1 MFYGNLVNDMVIL
14 TPDSSTGR
22 PVIEVDPPA
31 NIPNGYHAESRFRDN
46 GSSIT
51 QVWNVVPNAG
61 TPQDAAITLAM
72 MQAEALSDDEALK
85 VPALYPDWSG
95 NAVVYPVGTRVLYN
109 GTLYK
114 AIETH
119 TSSSTTSP
127 IDSPQNW
134 VKVLPSSSGET
145 APDWESGH
153 IYNKGDRVTKY
164 GNVYESTMDSNTYEP
179 GIFGSESAWTQITQS
194 S

>member
-1 MFYGNLVNDMVIL
+1 MLYGNLVNNMVIL
-14 TPDSSTGR
+14 TPDLSTGR
-22 PVIEVDPPA
+22 PVIEVDPPS
-31 NIPNGYHAESRFRDN
+31 NVPTGYHTESRFRDN

-51 QVWNVVPNAG
+51 QVWDVVPDAG

-85 VPALYPDWSG
+85 VPALYPEWSG
-95 NAVVYPVGTRVLYN
+95 NFVVYPVGIRVLYN

-145 APDWESGH
+145 APDWESGR

-164 GNVYESTMDSNTYEP
+164 GCIYESAMDSNTYEP
-179 GIFGSESAWTQITQS
+179 GVVGSESAWTQITQS
-194 S
+194 

>member
-1 MFYGNLVNDMVIL
+1 MLYGNLVNNMVIL

-22 PVIEVDPPA
+22 PVMEVDPPT
-31 NIPNGYHAESRFRDN
+31 NVPTGYHTESRFRDN

-51 QVWNVVPNAG
+51 QVWDIVPDAG

-85 VPALYPDWSG
+85 VPALYPEWSG
-95 NAVVYPVGTRVLYN
+95 NSVVYPAGMRVLYN
-109 GTLYK
+109 GTLYR
-114 AIETH
+114 ALETR
-119 TSSSTTSP
+119 TSTPTESP

-145 APDWESGH
+145 APEWENGH
-153 IYNKGDRVTKY
+153 SYKQGDRVTRR
-164 GNVYESTMDSNTYEP
+164 GNIYESTMNSNIYEP
-179 GIFGSESAWTQITQS
+179 GVFGSESCWTQITQS
-194 S
+194 

>member
-1 MFYGNLVNDMVIL
+1 MLYGNLVNNMVIL
-14 TPDSSTGR
+14 TPDSHTGR
-22 PVIEVDPPA
+22 PVIEVDPPT
-31 NIPNGYHAESRFRDN
+31 NVPTGYHTESRFRDN
-46 GSSIT
+46 GRSIT
-51 QVWNVVPNAG
+51 QVWDVVPDAG

-72 MQAEALSDDEALK
+72 MQAESLSDDEALK
-85 VPALYPDWSG
+85 VPALYPEWSG

-119 TSSSTTSP
+119 TSSSVISP
-127 IDSPQNW
+127 IDSLQNW

-145 APDWESGH
+145 APDWERGH

-164 GNVYESTMDSNTYEP
+164 GCIYESTIDSNTYEP
-179 GIFGSESAWTQITQS
+179 GVVGSESAWTQITQS
-194 S
+194 

>member
-1 MFYGNLVNDMVIL
+1 MLYGNLVNNMVIL
-14 TPDSSTGR
+14 TPDSHTGR
-22 PVIEVDPPA
+22 PVIEVDPPT
-31 NIPNGYHAESRFRDN
+31 NVPNGYHTESRFRDN
-46 GSSIT
+46 GRSIT
-51 QVWNVVPNAG
+51 QVWNVVPDAG

-72 MQAEALSDDEALK
+72 MQAESLSDDEALK
-85 VPALYPDWSG
+85 VPALYPEWSG

-119 TSSSTTSP
+119 TSSSVTSP
-127 IDSPQNW
+127 IDSLQNW

-145 APDWESGH
+145 APDWERGH

-164 GNVYESTMDSNTYEP
+164 GCIYESTIDSNTYEP
-179 GIFGSESAWTQITQS
+179 GVVGSESAWTQITQS
-194 S
+194 